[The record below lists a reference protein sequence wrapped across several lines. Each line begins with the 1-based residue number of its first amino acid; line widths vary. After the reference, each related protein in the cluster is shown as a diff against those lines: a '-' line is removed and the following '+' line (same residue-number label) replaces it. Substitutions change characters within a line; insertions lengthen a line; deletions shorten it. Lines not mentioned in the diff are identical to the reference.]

1 LKTENAHIIEKVL
14 VEVNTRKVETANS
27 IKNII
32 SLFLNDEVFPKI
44 EMALEANNTNNLIRI
59 DKLQIQLSLPE
70 QTDFSNPDATV
81 LAKIEEQIRQQV
93 FAEIQEI
100 SAGAPEKEEP
110 QFQHV
115 TQKENQEQIFLFYL
129 ENGYYPWYGNNSHLI
144 EFTESKQ
151 WVTSFSNA
159 VFIEKLKT
167 IVKKQGVFQ
176 RFVFQFPFEMVY
188 RFLSHINSRIS
199 GNSVFIHKIVKTFQ
213 PLLKANLL
221 NSLFFVSVESESRN
235 VVFVIEK
242 LLQQI
247 INETEKVQHGFIRMI
262 LKTTPESIFG
272 TPEFHNMV
280 NNLPA
285 VQKRQVLQNLPVETK
300 LSIQKRNFKILTET
314 NGFDLLPNSQ
324 DKTNDFFDKE
334 LTEIRVQNAGLILLH
349 PFFRHFFTVLKLL
362 GKQNE
367 ILEDKK
373 FEAVQ
378 ILHFLA
384 TGEEE
389 FWEGDLI
396 FEKFICGIPLQNS
409 LPKQTLISLEMKKE
423 AETLLK
429 ETIKNWPALKR
440 TSPDGLRQMFLQRN
454 GKLVQKSERYK
465 LVMERKAQDVLL
477 EKIDWNISIIQLPW
491 RKELLTVDW

>member
-1 LKTENAHIIEKVL
+1 
-14 VEVNTRKVETANS
+14 
-27 IKNII
+27 
-32 SLFLNDEVFPKI
+32 
-44 EMALEANNTNNLIRI
+44 
-59 DKLQIQLSLPE
+59 
-70 QTDFSNPDATV
+70 
-81 LAKIEEQIRQQV
+81 
-93 FAEIQEI
+93 
-100 SAGAPEKEEP
+100 
-110 QFQHV
+110 
-115 TQKENQEQIFLFYL
+115 
-129 ENGYYPWYGNNSHLI
+129 
-144 EFTESKQ
+144 
-151 WVTSFSNA
+151 
-159 VFIEKLKT
+159 
-167 IVKKQGVFQ
+167 
-176 RFVFQFPFEMVY
+176 
-188 RFLSHINSRIS
+188 
-199 GNSVFIHKIVKTFQ
+199 
-213 PLLKANLL
+213 
-221 NSLFFVSVESESRN
+221 
-235 VVFVIEK
+235 
-242 LLQQI
+242 
-247 INETEKVQHGFIRMI
+247 
-262 LKTTPESIFG
+262 
-272 TPEFHNMV
+272 
-280 NNLPA
+280 
-285 VQKRQVLQNLPVETK
+285 VLQNLPVETK

-334 LTEIRVQNAGLILLH
+334 LTEIRVQNAGLILLY
-349 PFFRHFFTVLKLL
+349 PFFRHFLTVLKLL